1 MINGCDAG
9 YPPEVEEDQP
19 EEPDVELP
27 TVWYGPQQYA
37 EDFYSGGTVPTG
49 ARDASR
55 IGETDEYEGD
65 SEEPRAEEDEK
76 EEDGKSFITVYQEV
90 FS

>member
-9 YPPEVEEDQP
+9 YPPEVEEGQP

-27 TVWYGPQQYA
+27 NVWYGPQQYA

-55 IGETDEYEGD
+55 IGETDEYEETQRNHGQRRMRKRMMV
-65 SEEPRAEEDEK
+65 SH
-76 EEDGKSFITVYQEV
+76 S
-90 FS
+90 